1 MPNFARL
8 AGVLKDGF
16 QAGIA
21 ATKVG
26 NSVPKMIF
34 ADAAQEATVG
44 RGAIASNMIA
54 RVTNAATSPPAGQNL
69 LQGAVGMAYGQ
80 NPAVAIGSNIAG
92 NYASRVVE
100 GGLRKRLGDDSLVA
114 GIAGGL
120 TNVGVSIVGGNMLNG
135 LLQGDPEAEARQ
147 NLQAVQSQRMEPS
160 AGGSRQFADLAAS
173 QGAYQAPGRPEA
185 TPVFA
190 DAAAGSMVGLPPL
203 DAATAD
209 KLRKR
214 AIENAQQGYFL
225 SNELTSY
232 MDGLK

>member
-1 MPNFARL
+1 MPDFSRL
-8 AGVLKDGF
+8 AGMLKDGF

-21 ATKVG
+21 ATKAG
-26 NSVPKMIF
+26 APIAKMAF
-34 ADAAQEATVG
+34 ADEAAVNGGFG
-44 RGAIASNMIA
+44 RNMVSRI
-54 RVTNAATSPPAGQNL
+54 TNAVTSPPAGQNIVH
-69 LQGAVGMAYGQ
+69 GAVSMAYGQ
-80 NPAVAIGSNIAG
+80 NPLVAIGSNIAG
-92 NYASRVVE
+92 NYADRVA
-100 GGLRKRLGDDSLVA
+100 GSALRSKLGDDSMIA
-114 GIAGGL
+114 GIGGTL
-120 TNVGVSIVGGNMLNG
+120 ANLGVSILGGSLANG

-147 NLQAVQSQRMEPS
+147 QLQTVQSQRMEPS
-160 AGGSRQFADLAAS
+160 AGSGRQFADLAAS
-173 QGAYQAPGRPEA
+173 QGAYQLPRRPEA
-185 TPVFA
+185 TPAFA